1 MRYDPAVTEPITE
14 ELRLIRQSVPGVR
27 GSVTTTSDGLLVA
40 HDTHGIEP
48 TQIAALVAATH
59 AVAVRAS
66 LSTECGQLKEVI
78 TRGSEGYLAVYAAG
92 GTAIV
97 AVLGSTEL
105 NVAMLNFQARRMIE
119 RIAGHSASLAR
130 GPRPEAAAP
139 PAAPDDL
146 VPDDAAPDDA
156 APDGDGAAGDEPL
169 PARREQ
175 GE

>member
-1 MRYDPAVTEPITE
+1 MRYDAAVTEPITE

-48 TQIAALVAATH
+48 TQVAALVAATH

-78 TRGSEGYLAVYAAG
+78 TRGSDGYLAVYAAG

-97 AVLGSTEL
+97 AVLGSADL

-119 RIAGHSASLAR
+119 RIAEHSVGLAR
-130 GPRPEAAAP
+130 GPRPDAAA
-139 PAAPDDL
+139 AAA
-146 VPDDAAPDDA
+146 VPDDAAPGDAVPDD
-156 APDGDGAAGDEPL
+156 DGPAGDEPL
-169 PARREQ
+169 PARRER